1 MGTDL
6 QSAAT
11 PPIVAASPELH
22 IPYGILGDMQAPAIL
37 VRDWRTDFNV
47 FSDYHLVFALLLV
60 FELASHHSRYVCP
73 FLPDSVSLDEQLTF
87 KDFLAELALVIYVF
101 PMHSHYTSPS
111 VR

>member
-1 MGTDL
+1 MAGIEPANTGVKVPCL
-6 QSAAT
+6 AAWLH
-11 PPIVAASPELH
+11 PI
-22 IPYGILGDMQAPAIL
+22 
-37 VRDWRTDFNV
+37 
-47 FSDYHLVFALLLV
+47 VFALLLV

>member
-22 IPYGILGDMQAPAIL
+22 IPYGILGDMQAPASL

-47 FSDYHLVFALLLV
+47 FSDYHHGKEVKWLLPITA
-60 FELASHHSRYVCP
+60 ASRH
-73 FLPDSVSLDEQLTF
+73 TG
-87 KDFLAELALVIYVF
+87 
-101 PMHSHYTSPS
+101 
-111 VR
+111 